1 MKPITNQLSYA
12 VLRGRLQGPPK
23 KRPRSGRDTTDNEIG
38 SNPSFRSVK
47 RLRETTEVSGYD
59 HCEDVPLISR
69 VPQDIQDML
78 KDLVELRGKL
88 GKEYEKRIKQTTDL
102 KREEA
107 KVNAMIE
114 KLCDHADMPAG
125 WWEKVDQSSVE
136 VDTVLSAGLDTI
148 AEINGQ
154 IG

>member
-1 MKPITNQLSYA
+1 
-12 VLRGRLQGPPK
+12 
-23 KRPRSGRDTTDNEIG
+23 
-38 SNPSFRSVK
+38 
-47 RLRETTEVSGYD
+47 
-59 HCEDVPLISR
+59 
-69 VPQDIQDML
+69 ML

-136 VDTVLSAGLDTI
+136 IDTVLSAGLDTI